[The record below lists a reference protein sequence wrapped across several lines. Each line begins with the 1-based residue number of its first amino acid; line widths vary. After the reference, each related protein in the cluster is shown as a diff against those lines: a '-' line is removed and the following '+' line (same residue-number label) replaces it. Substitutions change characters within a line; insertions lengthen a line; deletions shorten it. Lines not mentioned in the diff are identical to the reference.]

1 MEPTCTSALNALN
14 SLGEAFPSPFI
25 TKKGTSS
32 AGGVE
37 DVPKD
42 TVVMAFS
49 LSPRAA
55 AYVRGAGHGRKSA
68 LVDRCILYYKDNRV
82 QDLLDQIAFMEG
94 NIAGLQSKLLNDP
107 QPLGVEEEKRPG
119 FLRLMFQYLRR
130 LVPFL

>member
-1 MEPTCTSALNALN
+1 M
-14 SLGEAFPSPFI
+14 
-25 TKKGTSS
+25 
-32 AGGVE
+32 
-37 DVPKD
+37 PKD

-82 QDLLDQIAFMEG
+82 QELLDQIAFMEG

-107 QPLGVEEEKRPG
+107 QPLGVEGDKNPGKRRISVFYVLTYP
-119 FLRLMFQYLRR
+119 FQLLKDRLLFRNR
-130 LVPFL
+130 H

>member
-1 MEPTCTSALNALN
+1 M
-14 SLGEAFPSPFI
+14 
-25 TKKGTSS
+25 
-32 AGGVE
+32 
-37 DVPKD
+37 PKD

-55 AYVRGAGHGRKSA
+55 AYVRGAGQGRKSA

-107 QPLGVEEEKRPG
+107 QPLGVEEDKTEVPKGQSIRIAPG
-119 FLRLMFQYLRR
+119 RRGISIFYVLTYPLQLLKDRLLFRDSH
-130 LVPFL
+130 